1 VKPGGALRRRLLFCA
16 AVAVWLCLVF
26 AGTAALMGYKNAAG
40 AQLDA
45 PSRWPD
51 DSRLPRVSG
60 QATLVMAAH
69 PHCPCTRASLTE
81 LERLL
86 SRTPGRMHAVLL
98 FVRPQ
103 GAPSRWE
110 DTDLWR
116 RASSMAGVQT
126 VSDPG
131 GAEARRFHALT
142 SGQTALYAPD
152 GELLFSGG
160 ITAARGHEGDSVGRA
175 YILAALE
182 GTRLPHPNA
191 PVFGCAL
198 DSPDDGGKP

>member
-1 VKPGGALRRRLLFCA
+1 MR
-16 AVAVWLCLVF
+16 
-26 AGTAALMGYKNAAG
+26 YKNAAG
-40 AQLDA
+40 ARLDA
-45 PSRWPD
+45 PARWPKE
-51 DSRLPRVSG
+51 SRLLRVSG
-60 QATLVMAAH
+60 EATLVMAAH

-86 SRTPGRMHAVLL
+86 SRTRGRMHAMLL
-98 FVRPQ
+98 FVAPD
-103 GAPSRWE
+103 GAPSGWE

-116 RASSMAGVQT
+116 RASAMAGVQ
-126 VSDPG
+126 VVPDAE

-182 GTRLPHPNA
+182 GNHLPYPNT

-198 DSPDDGGKP
+198 DSPDPGGKP